1 MGAHPHSPDGVTTG
15 VPTSVS
21 TLVGMAVVDESGK
34 SCGRVHEFAVDVA
47 RDAAHVWALILRR
60 RAGGKLKESS
70 LPVSSLEQ
78 PAPGATKLI
87 AKAAPMPAGEIGD
100 FLLLERDLLDQ
111 QIIDVDGHKVVR
123 VNDVNL
129 AWEMAVGPETA
140 LALRIAEVEVGTRG
154 AVRRLLKGL
163 PNGAVTLM
171 SESFSRRVIPWEFV
185 DLIVRDPARRVRLKI
200 DQKRL
205 SKLHPSDIA
214 AILEELAPAER
225 EAIFTSLPE
234 ETAAETLEEVGPK
247 LQRELVEG
255 LDSEKAADIIEEM
268 DPAAAADLLAE
279 LSDERSEAILEEMEP
294 EERQDVEELLE
305 HEETSAAGRMTTDY
319 VSVLE
324 GATVADTVEA
334 LRAFEGDPDT
344 ITEVYMVDE
353 AEHLKGVV
361 ALARLL
367 IAQPETLVASL
378 SEGHNVSCGVTAR
391 DSDVA
396 ELFDKYNLRSLPV
409 VNKQGKVV
417 GAIHAEQV
425 IAQLL
430 EG

>member
-1 MGAHPHSPDGVTTG
+1 MAVLENS
-15 VPTSVS
+15 PTSVS
-21 TLVGMAVVDESGK
+21 SLVGLSVVDDAGK
-34 SCGRVHEFAVDVA
+34 TYGRVHEFAVDVE
-47 RDAAHVWALILRR
+47 RDAAHVGALILRR
-60 RAGGKLKESS
+60 RVGGKLEEFS
-70 LPVSSLEQ
+70 LPVENLMQ
-78 PAPGATKLI
+78 PAPGASKLR
-87 AKAAPMPAGEIGD
+87 ATAAPTPAGEIGD

-129 AWEMAVGPETA
+129 MWEPVTEESKA
-140 LALRIAEVEVGTRG
+140 LALRISEVEIGLRG
-154 AVRRLLKGL
+154 ASRRLLKGL
-163 PNGAVTLM
+163 PGSAVD
-171 SESFSRRVIPWEFV
+171 SVSGRFRGRAIPWEFV

-214 AILEELAPAER
+214 AILEELAPSER

-247 LQRELVEG
+247 LQKELLQG
-255 LDSEKAADIIEEM
+255 LDSERAADIVEEM

-279 LSDERSEAILEEMEP
+279 LSDAESEAILEEMEP

-305 HEETSAAGRMTTDY
+305 HDETSAAGRMTTDY
-319 VSVLE
+319 VSVLQS
-324 GATVADTVEA
+324 ATVADTVAA
-334 LRAFEGDPDT
+334 LRAFEGDADT
-344 ITEVYMVDE
+344 ITEIYLLDE
-353 AEHLKGVV
+353 HDMLKGVV
-361 ALARLL
+361 PLARLL
-367 IAQPETLVASL
+367 IAMPETLVASL
-378 SEGHNVSCGVTAR
+378 TESHRVSCGVHTR
-391 DSDVA
+391 DSEVA

-409 VNKQGKVV
+409 VNKYGQVV

>member
-1 MGAHPHSPDGVTTG
+1 MTALHSS
-15 VPTSVS
+15 PTSVS
-21 TLVGMAVVDESGK
+21 TLVGMSVVDASGK

-47 RDAAHVWALILRR
+47 RDAAHVGALILRR
-60 RAGGKLKESS
+60 REGGKLREFS
-70 LPVSSLEQ
+70 LPVESLEL
-78 PAPGATKLI
+78 PRPGGTTLI
-87 AKAAPMPAGEIGD
+87 ANAVPTPAGEIGD

-129 AWEMAVGPETA
+129 VWEPADNGTKPLT
-140 LALRIAEVEVGTRG
+140 LRIAEVEVGTRG
-154 AVRRLLKGL
+154 AVRRLFKGL
-163 PNGAVTLM
+163 PNGVVTSL
-171 SESFSRRVIPWEFV
+171 SESFSRRAIPWEFV

-214 AILEELAPAER
+214 AILEELAPSER
-225 EAIFTSLPE
+225 EAIFISLPE
-234 ETAAETLEEVGPK
+234 ETAAETLEEFEPK
-247 LQRELVEG
+247 LQKELVQG

-279 LSDERSEAILEEMEP
+279 LSDEHSEAILEEMEP

-305 HEETSAAGRMTTDY
+305 HKETSAAGRMTTDL
-319 VSVLE
+319 VAVPAA
-324 GATVADTVEA
+324 ATVADTVEA

-344 ITEVYMVDE
+344 ITEIYLLDE
-353 AEHLKGVV
+353 HERLAGVV

-367 IAQPETLVASL
+367 IAAPDVVAMSL
-378 SEGHNVSCGVTAR
+378 SEGHRVSCGVDATDAE
-391 DSDVA
+391 VA

-409 VNKQGKVV
+409 VNEQKQVV
-417 GAIHAEQV
+417 GTIHAEQV

-430 EG
+430 ER